1 MSSVLEKNKGKLAE
15 VCRRFGVR
23 RLEVFGSAVREDFD
37 PAKSDF
43 DFIVSF
49 ADKTPGTYADRYFDF
64 SAAIEKLLGR
74 RIDLL
79 TERSIRNPYF
89 RREVE
94 AARQIVYDERSQEA
108 AA

>member
-1 MSSVLEKNKGKLAE
+1 MISVLDKNKARLAE
-15 VCRRFGVR
+15 ECRRFGVR
-23 RLEVFGSAVREDFD
+23 RLEVFGSAARDDFD

-43 DFIVSF
+43 DFIVIF

-64 SAAIEKLLGR
+64 AAAIEQVLGR
-74 RIDLL
+74 KIDLL
-79 TERSIRNPYF
+79 TERCIRNPYF

-94 AARQIVYDERSQEA
+94 AARQIVYDERGQEA

>member
-1 MSSVLEKNKGKLAE
+1 MSSALEKNKSKLAE

-37 PAKSDF
+37 PTESDF

-64 SAAIEKLLGR
+64 AAAIEKLLGR

>member
-1 MSSVLEKNKGKLAE
+1 MSSVLKENKGKLAE

-37 PAKSDF
+37 PTKSDF

-64 SAAIEKLLGR
+64 AAAIEKLLGR

>member
-1 MSSVLEKNKGKLAE
+1 MSSVLEKNKDKLAE
-15 VCRRFGVR
+15 VCRRFRVR
-23 RLEVFGSAVREDFD
+23 RLEVFGSAARDDFD

-64 SAAIEKLLGR
+64 AAAIEKLLGR

-89 RREVE
+89 QREIQ